1 MSQSSTPELMRQQ
14 NRAIVL
20 ATIQE
25 QGPISRVDLA
35 NLLGLNPATI
45 TRITRDL
52 IEEGLVKEEGE
63 GENKGAGRKPVLLK
77 FNHGARLVI
86 GIEIGSKQITGV
98 IADLASNIL
107 ARRTALLAPQLTLT
121 QLTSLIDEL
130 LDDNPSYRQCL
141 SALCV
146 GGNMSAS
153 PLVDGLKQKFAV
165 PILHLENVTLAA
177 AGEAEVGGMQE
188 QRAFI
193 LFYLGTKSYSCLYLN
208 GESRVGQLGL
218 SREGLPLAKR
228 LCDNGLVEIFT
239 LLIKQGIPSA
249 LAGSETIRARLIFEA
264 ARRDD
269 PAAVQAVQMIVD
281 DLAYAALWMAN
292 ALNITHIVI
301 AGSWLTATDLLLP
314 LLNEHV
320 EAFTD
325 TPPNISAAKL
335 GDESPLIGAVQ
346 MAIKT
351 IDKTL

>member
-20 ATIQE
+20 TTIQA

-63 GENKGAGRKPVLLK
+63 GENKGAGRKPVLLH
-77 FNHGARLVI
+77 FNHGARLVV
-86 GIEIGSKQITGV
+86 GIDIGSKQMTGV
-98 IADLASNIL
+98 IADLAGNIL
-107 ARRTALLAPQLTLT
+107 ARRTALLAPQITLAT
-121 QLTSLIDEL
+121 LTSLIDEL

-141 SALCV
+141 AAMCI
-146 GGNMSAS
+146 GGMTVSR
-153 PLVDGLKQKFAV
+153 LMDDLKQKFPV

-188 QRAFI
+188 QSAFI
-193 LFYLGTKSYSCLYLN
+193 LFYLGAKSYSCLYLN
-208 GESRVGQLGL
+208 GEARVGQIGL
-218 SREGLPLAKR
+218 SRDGMSLGARLSDIGLI
-228 LCDNGLVEIFT
+228 EIFT
-239 LLIKQGIPSA
+239 KLLNQGVPSA
-249 LAGSETIRARLIFEA
+249 LADSGITRARLIFEA

-269 PAAVQAVQMIVD
+269 PAALQAVEAIVD
-281 DLAYAALWMAN
+281 DLAYGATWISH
-292 ALNITHIVI
+292 ALNIGHIVL
-301 AGSWLTATDLLLP
+301 AGSWLAAADLLLP
-314 LLNEHV
+314 MLHKRLPS
-320 EAFTD
+320 T
-325 TPPNISAAKL
+325 ISIAAAKL
-335 GDESPLIGAVQ
+335 GDESSLIGAVQ